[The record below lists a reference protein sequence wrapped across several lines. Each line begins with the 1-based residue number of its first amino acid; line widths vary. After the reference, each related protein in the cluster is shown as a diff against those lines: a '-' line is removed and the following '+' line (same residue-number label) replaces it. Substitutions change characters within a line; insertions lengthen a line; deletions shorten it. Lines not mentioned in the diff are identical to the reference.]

1 MNSPSFGQ
9 NTNDFG
15 RRSVIVS
22 AKFVF

>member
-9 NTNDFG
+9 NSQDWG
-15 RRSVIVS
+15 RRSVLLS